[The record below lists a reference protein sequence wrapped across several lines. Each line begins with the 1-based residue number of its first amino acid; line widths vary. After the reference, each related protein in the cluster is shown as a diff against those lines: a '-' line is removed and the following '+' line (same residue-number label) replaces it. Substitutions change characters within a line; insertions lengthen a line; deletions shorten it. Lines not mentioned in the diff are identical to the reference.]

1 MATGNQTMSD
11 EFLLRQFSAREDQSA
26 FAELVQRHGPMVWGV
41 CLRVLGHHQDAEEA
55 FQATFLV
62 LARKAAAVR
71 QPALLANWLF
81 GVAHRTAINAK
92 KLRAVRQVRERV
104 MEQLPETGI
113 DPTAAWNEIS
123 PLIDEEL
130 SRLPDAYRVA
140 VVLCDL
146 EGRSQKEAAAQL
158 GCPEGTLSSRLT
170 RARELLR
177 TRLARRGITIS
188 TGTLALAFAQ
198 QSASACVPSALL
210 QSTAQMA
217 ALLSTTTTAATAGI
231 VSPQVAALTE
241 GVIKTMFFAQLK
253 PFVIAASV
261 FVAAIGAYQ
270 MSAAES
276 NDAQNESSAG
286 QGEQSDEKTQQVL
299 KELEGKWKLVSKE
312 SRGRVRNVDGD
323 NKVHTIISFS
333 TDSFTISNSRSVDV
347 AEGQGTLR
355 INARNEPYEID
366 MIDLKDV
373 QTQKQ
378 EGHDLMGIFEIDGD
392 KVRIRGINHTAG
404 KDVLDGSKTVA
415 RPQEVTNT
423 TANDHP
429 FDSLMILERLKQ

>member
-1 MATGNQTMSD
+1 MSD

-130 SRLPDAYRVA
+130 SRLPDAYRAA

-366 MIDLKDV
+366 M
-373 QTQKQ
+373 
-378 EGHDLMGIFEIDGD
+378 
-392 KVRIRGINHTAG
+392 
-404 KDVLDGSKTVA
+404 
-415 RPQEVTNT
+415 
-423 TANDHP
+423 
-429 FDSLMILERLKQ
+429 

>member
-130 SRLPDAYRVA
+130 SRLPDAYRAA

-177 TRLARRGITIS
+177 TRLARRGMTI
-188 TGTLALAFAQ
+188 
-198 QSASACVPSALL
+198 
-210 QSTAQMA
+210 
-217 ALLSTTTTAATAGI
+217 
-231 VSPQVAALTE
+231 
-241 GVIKTMFFAQLK
+241 
-253 PFVIAASV
+253 
-261 FVAAIGAYQ
+261 
-270 MSAAES
+270 
-276 NDAQNESSAG
+276 
-286 QGEQSDEKTQQVL
+286 
-299 KELEGKWKLVSKE
+299 
-312 SRGRVRNVDGD
+312 
-323 NKVHTIISFS
+323 
-333 TDSFTISNSRSVDV
+333 
-347 AEGQGTLR
+347 
-355 INARNEPYEID
+355 
-366 MIDLKDV
+366 
-373 QTQKQ
+373 
-378 EGHDLMGIFEIDGD
+378 
-392 KVRIRGINHTAG
+392 
-404 KDVLDGSKTVA
+404 
-415 RPQEVTNT
+415 
-423 TANDHP
+423 
-429 FDSLMILERLKQ
+429 